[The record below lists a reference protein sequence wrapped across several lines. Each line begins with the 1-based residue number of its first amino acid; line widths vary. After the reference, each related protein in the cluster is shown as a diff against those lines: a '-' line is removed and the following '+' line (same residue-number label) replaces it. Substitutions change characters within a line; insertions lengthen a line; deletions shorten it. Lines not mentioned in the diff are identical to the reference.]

1 MNVTAEY
8 FFNPLTLKSSP
19 SNSDS
24 RVAEWHLQAAD
35 AFARTIRQS
44 VYIIDY
50 YQKGFLYVSDNPLFL
65 CGEKSKN
72 VLKMGFEFYKKKVPA
87 SDLVLMQQIYEASF
101 NFYYKLP
108 TSDRLNYTVSFD
120 YNLEQTTGR
129 FVLVNQKATPLA
141 LDKYD
146 NIWLA
151 LCLVTHSSNKKAGNV
166 FITKKGSNK
175 TFEYNPSTKEWVAQ
189 KRIKLTRQE
198 ICVLT
203 LATRGYTIDQI
214 AREMIISEATVKFH
228 KRNIFKKLHVK
239 NIAEAISRAINNN
252 LF

>member
-1 MNVTAEY
+1 MNVAAEDLLK
-8 FFNPLTLKSSP
+8 PLTLKLSP
-19 SNSDS
+19 SISDY
-24 RVAEWHLQAAD
+24 RMAEWHLQAAD
-35 AFARTIRQS
+35 AFARIIRQS

-72 VLKMGFEFYKKKVPA
+72 VLKLGFEFYKKKVPA
-87 SDLVLMQQIYEASF
+87 SDLELMQQINEAGL

-108 TSDRLNYTVSFD
+108 ASDKLNYTVSFD
-120 YNLEQTTGR
+120 YNLEQPTGQ
-129 FVLVNQKATPLA
+129 FVLVNQKVTPLV

-175 TFEYNPSTKEWVAQ
+175 TFEYDPALKEWVAR

-198 ICVLT
+198 ICILT
-203 LATRGYTIDQI
+203 LAAQGFTIDQI
-214 AREMIISEATVKFH
+214 AREIVISEATVKFH

-239 NIAEAISRAINNN
+239 NIAEAISFAINNN